1 MGLHKLGD
9 EVVDLPLPSSNCH
22 AQNCRRILGEVNSH
36 GSYPFIA
43 VATRLVLISGK
54 FRDLGNPVSISWY
67 LWRPMSLAVAF
78 KSAEGIVLAADSRVT
93 LMGSL
98 PIPSVPQPAGAQLL
112 PQMVVPAMFDNATIL
127 LSVKSQPHVGAITY
141 GTAAIGQ
148 QAPRT
153 VSSFL
158 PEFEIGNARL
168 TVEQFA
174 TRLGDFFT
182 RQWTSA
188 GMPAN
193 PPMEQD
199 IFFFVG
205 GYDDAAAYGRL
216 FQLHI
221 PNAPQPQEIFPNPGE
236 FGATWGGQREI
247 TDRLLVGFDPAVPNL
262 VQDLLNIPANQR
274 RPNLEQELKN
284 RLITP
289 IPWPFLPLQ
298 DCVDL
303 SIFVVRTTI
312 TLQKWLVGIRG
323 VGGAVDV
330 ATITR
335 TEGFRAIQ
343 VKAITG
349 EKAHG

>member
-1 MGLHKLGD
+1 
-9 EVVDLPLPSSNCH
+9 
-22 AQNCRRILGEVNSH
+22 
-36 GSYPFIA
+36 
-43 VATRLVLISGK
+43 
-54 FRDLGNPVSISWY
+54 
-67 LWRPMSLAVAF
+67 MSLAIAF

-93 LMGSL
+93 LMSIL
-98 PIPSVPQPAGAQLL
+98 PAPNAPQPPPGGQL
-112 PQMVVPAMFDNATIL
+112 QQVMVPATFDNATKL
-127 LSVKSQPHVGAITY
+127 LSVKSQPHVGAVTY
-141 GTAAIGQ
+141 GAAAIGQ

-158 PEFEIGNARL
+158 PEFDAEVANQRL
-168 TVEQFA
+168 TVQEFA
-174 TRLGDFFT
+174 RTLGQFFT
-182 RQWTSA
+182 NQWTAA
-188 GMPAN
+188 GMPVNFPEA
-193 PPMEQD
+193 QD
-199 IFFFVG
+199 MFFFVG
-205 GYDDAAAYGRL
+205 GYDEGAAYGRL

-221 PNAPQPQEIFPNPGE
+221 PHAPQPQELFTNPGE

-262 VQDLLNIPANQR
+262 VQDLLGIPANQR
-274 RPNLEQELKN
+274 RPNFEQDLKQ

-289 IPWPFLPLQ
+289 IPWQFLPLQ

-312 TLQKWLVGIRG
+312 AIQRWLVGIRG

-343 VKAITG
+343 IKVVGG
-349 EKAHG
+349 EKRTV

>member
-1 MGLHKLGD
+1 MG
-9 EVVDLPLPSSNCH
+9 
-22 AQNCRRILGEVNSH
+22 
-36 GSYPFIA
+36 
-43 VATRLVLISGK
+43 T
-54 FRDLGNPVSISWY
+54 
-67 LWRPMSLAVAF
+67 
-78 KSAEGIVLAADSRVT
+78 
-93 LMGSL
+93 L
-98 PIPSVPQPAGAQLL
+98 PIPNLPPGAAGAVPQVLL
-112 PQMVVPAMFDNATIL
+112 PATFDNATKL
-127 LSVKSQPHVGAITY
+127 LGVKSQTHVGAITY

-148 QAPRT
+148 QSPRT

-158 PEFEIGNARL
+158 PEFAAEIGEVRL
-168 TVEQFA
+168 AVQEFA
-174 TRLGDFFT
+174 GRLGDFFT
-182 RQWTSA
+182 RQWTNA

-193 PPMEQD
+193 PPVDQD

-205 GYDDAAAYGRL
+205 GYEEGAAYGRL

-221 PNAPQPQEIFPNPGE
+221 PGAPQPQEIFPNAGE

-274 RPNLEQELKN
+274 RPDLEQQLKA
-284 RLITP
+284 RLVTA

-330 ATITR
+330 ANDYTNRRIPCDTGQSNRRRKNTR
-335 TEGFRAIQ
+335 IESLRRKSYETQFWNQLRRHEGMVGCDKGYAPVCR
-343 VKAITG
+343 
-349 EKAHG
+349 